1 MSSGLGGQQMA
12 LEFGIFD
19 SFDLAHGSVGELL
32 DGRLRFAQ
40 EVEQLGFHRYH
51 VTEHH
56 GTPLSVCPS
65 PNLFVA
71 ALSRLTATM
80 RVGTLV
86 NVLPAYEPFRLAE
99 EIATLDQLTH
109 GRLDFGVGAG
119 VSPIELGI
127 LGVSGEESRAIYQE
141 TLTAV
146 TTALRTGRMTH
157 RGTLLRDYD
166 AALSVR
172 PVQQPYPEL
181 WYASGSAATAEW
193 AAANGI
199 NFVTRW
205 EGGKVAEVASTYWT
219 AWEKHRD
226 EADRLNPIAGPPR
239 LGISGPVVIAE
250 SRAHAEDVFQQ
261 ANALHEERILH
272 LWHERDDHRLDGV
285 FAADRLL
292 GNGNAVVGT
301 ANSVRDELV
310 AQVETAGVNYLELKL
325 VFGDIDVAEAA
336 ATARTITEHIA
347 PAAREAAD
355 RAAGRFGRPTA

>member
-1 MSSGLGGQQMA
+1 MA
-12 LEFGIFD
+12 LEFGVFD
-19 SFDLAHGSVGELL
+19 SFDLAHSSAGELL

-40 EVEQLGFHRYH
+40 EVERLGFDRYH

-65 PNLFVA
+65 PNLFIA
-71 ALSRLTATM
+71 ALSGRTSTM
-80 RVGTLV
+80 RLGTLV

-99 EIATLDQLTH
+99 EIAVLDQFTH

-119 VSPIELGI
+119 VSPLELGI
-127 LGVSGEESRAIYQE
+127 LGVPGDQARAIYEE

-172 PVQQPYPEL
+172 PVQRPYPEL

-205 EGGKVAEVASTYWT
+205 EGGAVAAVGAAYWT

-226 EADRLNPIAGPPR
+226 DPDRLNPVAGPPR
-239 LGISGPVVIAE
+239 LGISGPVVIAD
-250 SRAHAEDVFQQ
+250 SRAEAEDVFHR
-261 ANALHEERILH
+261 ANALHEQRLLH
-272 LWHERDDHRLDGV
+272 LWHEHDDHRLDGV
-285 FAADRLL
+285 FAADRVLA
-292 GNGNAVVGT
+292 NGNAVVGT
-301 ANSVRDELV
+301 ADSVRDELV
-310 AQVETAGVNYLELKL
+310 AQVEASGVNYLELKL
-325 VFGDIDVAEAA
+325 IFGDLGVAA
-336 ATARTITEHIA
+336 ATATARTVVEHIA
-347 PAAREAAD
+347 PVARAAAD
-355 RAAGRFGRPTA
+355 RAARRHGLPVA

>member
-1 MSSGLGGQQMA
+1 MA

-19 SFDLAHGSVGELL
+19 SFDLARGEVGELL
-32 DGRLRFAQ
+32 DDRLRFAQ
-40 EVEQLGFHRYH
+40 EAERLGFAHYH

-71 ALSRLTATM
+71 ALSQITTVM
-80 RVGTLV
+80 RIGTLV

-119 VSPIELGI
+119 ISPLELGI
-127 LGVSGEESRAIYQE
+127 LGVQGEQARALYQE

-166 AALSVR
+166 AALSVH
-172 PVQQPYPEL
+172 PVQTPYPEL

-205 EGGKVAEVASTYWT
+205 EDGAVAQVGDTFWT
-219 AWEKHRD
+219 AWEKHRGD
-226 EADRLNPIAGPPR
+226 DGRLNPVSGRPR
-239 LGISGPVVIAE
+239 FGISGPVVVAGSQAE
-250 SRAHAEDVFQQ
+250 AEDVFYR
-261 ANALHEERILH
+261 ANALHEQRILH
-272 LWHERDDHRLDGV
+272 LWHEHDDHRLDGV
-285 FAADRLL
+285 FTAERLL
-292 GNGNAVVGT
+292 ANGNAVIGT
-301 ANSVRDELV
+301 ADSVRDEIV
-310 AQVETAGVNYLELKL
+310 AQVEASGVNYLELKII
-325 VFGDIDVAEAA
+325 FGDVGFGAAA
-336 ATARTITEHIA
+336 ATARVVAEQVA
-347 PAAREAAD
+347 PAARAAAEQAD
-355 RAAGRFGRPTA
+355 RRRGLPVA

>member
-1 MSSGLGGQQMA
+1 MV

-19 SFDLAHGSVGELL
+19 SLDLARSGPGQVL
-32 DGRLRFAQ
+32 DDRLRFAQ
-40 EVEQLGFHRYH
+40 EVEGLGFHRYH

-56 GTPLSVCPS
+56 GTPLSVSPS
-65 PNLFVA
+65 PNLFLA
-71 ALSRLTATM
+71 ALSACTSTM

-86 NVLPAYEPFRLAE
+86 SVLPAYEPFRLAE
-99 EIATLDQLTH
+99 EIATLDQLAH
-109 GRLDFGVGAG
+109 GRLDFGVGSG
-119 VSPIELGI
+119 VSPLELGI
-127 LGVSGEESRAIYQE
+127 LGVSADHARAIYQE

-157 RGTLLRDYD
+157 QGTLLRDYD

-193 AAANGI
+193 AAANGM

-205 EGGKVAEVASTYWT
+205 QNGAVAEVATRYWT

-226 EADRLNPIAGPPR
+226 DPDRLNPSPNTPR
-239 LGISGPVVIAE
+239 LGISGPVVIADGQ
-250 SRAHAEDVFQQ
+250 AQAEDVFGR
-261 ANALHEERILH
+261 ANSLHEQRLMH
-272 LWHERDDHRLDGV
+272 LWHEHGDHRLDGM
-285 FAADRLL
+285 FGTDRVL

-301 ANSVRDELV
+301 ADSVRDQLV
-310 AQVETAGVNYLELKL
+310 AQVETSGVNYLELKL
-325 VFGDIDVAEAA
+325 IFGDLALAEAV
-336 ATARTITEHIA
+336 ATARTVMRHIA

-355 RAAGRFGRPTA
+355 RAARRHGLHEDVVRD

>member
-1 MSSGLGGQQMA
+1 MA

-19 SFDLAHGSVGELL
+19 SFDLADTSVAELL

-40 EVEQLGFHRYH
+40 EAERLGFAHYH

-71 ALSRLTATM
+71 ALSRLTSTM
-80 RVGTLV
+80 RLGTLV

-119 VSPIELGI
+119 ISPLELGI
-127 LGVSGEESRAIYQE
+127 LGVPGEAAREIYQE

-157 RGTLLRDYD
+157 QGTLLRDYD

-172 PVQQPYPEL
+172 PVQSPYPEL

-193 AAANGI
+193 AASNGI

-205 EGGKVAEVASTYWT
+205 EGGRVVEVGNTFWT
-219 AWEKHRD
+219 AWDKHRD
-226 EADRLNPIAGPPR
+226 DDGRLNPISGEPR
-239 LGISGPVVIAE
+239 FGISGPVVVAG
-250 SRAHAEDVFQQ
+250 SRAEAQDLFHR
-261 ANALHEERILH
+261 ANALHEQRILH
-272 LWHERDDHRLDGV
+272 LWHEHDDHRLDGV
-285 FAADRLL
+285 FGAERVLAD
-292 GNGNAVVGT
+292 GNAIVGT
-301 ANSVRDELV
+301 ADSVRDEIV
-310 AQVETAGVNYLELKL
+310 AKVEESGVNYLEMKII
-325 VFGDIDVAEAA
+325 FGDLGVDAA
-336 ATARTITEHIA
+336 IATARTVAEHIA
-347 PAAREAAD
+347 PAAREAAAKAV
-355 RAAGRFGRPTA
+355 RGRGLPVARR